1 MTRAMVLSLAVCAMS
16 ATSYGAEQLNEAAKD
31 ADQTYTYVVGMS
43 GVT

>member
-16 ATSYGAEQLNEAAKD
+16 ATSYGAEHLNEAAK